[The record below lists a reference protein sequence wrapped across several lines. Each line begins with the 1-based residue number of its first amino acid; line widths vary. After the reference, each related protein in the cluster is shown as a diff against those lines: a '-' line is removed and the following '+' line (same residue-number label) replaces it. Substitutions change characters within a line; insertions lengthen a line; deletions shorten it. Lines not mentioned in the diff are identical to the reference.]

1 MIVLLAAAALAC
13 DVAESITTLR
23 ASGTYEAYV
32 CVMKEESAR
41 GPIAAAVMDDP
52 TNPRLSRALAL
63 WLLERADTA
72 WDPDLVRLLPAP
84 DRRLIADGVRARRGR
99 KTPAPE
105 HEKVFLQMDW
115 YNPIPGYSD
124 ARLTETDRAN
134 IAMADKPPP
143 KVEPPPVETTSP
155 PTQPCGC
162 GGGSAFLLF
171 FWSRHARFRRKV

>member
-1 MIVLLAAAALAC
+1 MILLVAAALAC
-13 DVAESITTLR
+13 DVAGAITTLR

-32 CVMKEESAR
+32 CVMKEETAR
-41 GPIAAAVMDDP
+41 EPIVAAVTDDP

-72 WDPDLVRLLPAP
+72 WDPDLVRILPAP

-115 YNPIPGYSD
+115 YAPVQGYSD

-143 KVEPPPVETTSP
+143 RVETPAVEPPTLPV
-155 PTQPCGC
+155 QPCGC